1 MRNILLLVTVTLG
14 FIGCTSIEGA
24 SAEERKNEFASLI
37 DEPTEITFETPTHN
51 FGTVVDGDMVKHSF
65 KFTNT
70 GDKDLVLFGVNA
82 TCGCTVPED
91 WPKNPIAPGEGGEI
105 KVIFNSLNKV
115 GAVNKTVNVEAN
127 TNPTVSRITIMGEV
141 LAKKQ

>member
-1 MRNILLLVTVTLG
+1 MKNILLLVTITLG
-14 FIGCTSIEGA
+14 LFACTSNEGA
-24 SAEERKNEFASLI
+24 TAEERKNEFASLI

-51 FGTVVDGDMVKHSF
+51 FGTVVDGDMVKHTF

-70 GDKDLVLFGVNA
+70 GDKDLVLFSVNA

-91 WPKNPIAPGEGGEI
+91 WPKNPIAPGESGEI

-127 TNPTVSRITIMGEV
+127 TNPTVSRITIVGEV
-141 LAKKQ
+141 LPKK